1 MDLLMD
7 ATLDCGRP
15 QKRRQKRPHKRPQL
29 RFLDFVVRVAQT
41 RAVKGG
47 GAEASDLSAPSLQG
61 PGTLTGHH
69 GVGRRPGR
77 RECAVVN

>member
-1 MDLLMD
+1 MDVLMD

-15 QKRRQKRPHKRPQL
+15 QKRPHKRPQL
-29 RFLDFVVRVAQT
+29 RFLDFVVPVAQT

-47 GAEASDLSAPSLQG
+47 GAEASDLSTPSLEG

-69 GVGRRPGR
+69 GVGRRPGS
-77 RECAVVN
+77 A